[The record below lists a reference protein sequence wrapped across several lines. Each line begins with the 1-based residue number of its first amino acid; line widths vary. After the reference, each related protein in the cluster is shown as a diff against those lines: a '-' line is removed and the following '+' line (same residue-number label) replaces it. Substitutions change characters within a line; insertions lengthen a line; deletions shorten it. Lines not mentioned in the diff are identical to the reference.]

1 MLHTV
6 EVGCFRGDLIAA
18 MSNMLTWLAARGS
31 QAALFPQSARD
42 GTAFRLGFS
51 SEAEAL
57 AFVCAFGGR
66 LIRPEPDAS
75 PSLIVSCSKQQPRT
89 R

>member
-6 EVGCFRGDLIAA
+6 EVHSFRGGVIAVL
-18 MSNMLTWLAARGS
+18 SNMMTWLDIRGS
-31 QAALFPQSARD
+31 QPVVFRQVAVN
-42 GTAFRLGFS
+42 GTAFRLDFT

-66 LIRPEPDAS
+66 LVRPEAEAS
-75 PSLIVSCSKQQPRT
+75 VA
-89 R
+89 